1 MKSRRRPV
9 VGETLYSLNVGNASR
24 RTPQVLTPV
33 EVVSVG
39 RRYFSCSEPRY
50 LDSEHMWTVFRLD
63 TWQQKTDYTPD
74 EALYES
80 EQEYLDEKE
89 GAEISKVVNDR
100 FKMWNPNL
108 PIEALRQIKAIL
120 DANPV

>member
-1 MKSRRRPV
+1 
-9 VGETLYSLNVGNASR
+9 
-24 RTPQVLTPV
+24 
-33 EVVSVG
+33 
-39 RRYFSCSEPRY
+39 
-50 LDSEHMWTVFRLD
+50 MWTVFRLD